1 MDRSDYQSMLSAS
14 HSTPKAGLPLFDEG
28 DRPSYLGDWNG
39 AMLIID
45 DFINELDTDDS
56 ATRTTIR
63 YILDKLV
70 ELDERVTALE
80 QNPPSGHDV
89 TNQAYFGYGI
99 KTNYSMAD
107 ANPTIE
113 MLNE

>member
-1 MDRSDYQSMLSAS
+1 MDRNDYESMISAS

-45 DFINELDTDDS
+45 SYINDLDTDDS
-56 ATRTTIR
+56 VTKTTIR

-70 ELDERVTALE
+70 ELDARVTALE
-80 QNPPSGHDV
+80 GGQFSVEDYIPIYASIG
-89 TNQAYFGYGI
+89 
-99 KTNYSMAD
+99 KTIGGV
-107 ANPTIE
+107 IE
-113 MLNE
+113 